1 MKRAGLKT
9 ILAVTIVCAS
19 LATAG
24 AVRAESGMQGG
35 PERGKGG
42 HECRLKHS
50 WKESLTEAQKSQ
62 LERLHLDMKKET
74 GVLRAELGVK
84 KAELKALT
92 LRDNPDTQAIGR
104 KTDEI
109 MGIRKELMQKR
120 INHLIEVR
128 KVLTPEQRVSFDSA
142 VMSGPG
148 GWRHGH
154 RGWHRG

>member
-1 MKRAGLKT
+1 MKRSRLKT
-9 ILAVTIVCAS
+9 IIAVTIVCAA
-19 LATAG
+19 LASAG
-24 AVRAESGMQGG
+24 AVRAEGGMHDG
-35 PERGKGG
+35 PDRGKGG
-42 HECRLKHS
+42 HECRLKQS
-50 WKESLTEAQKSQ
+50 WKETLTDAQKSQ

-74 GVLRAELGVK
+74 SVLRAELGVK

-109 MGIRKELMQKR
+109 MGIKKELMQKR
-120 INHLIEVR
+120 VNHIIEVR

-154 RGWHRG
+154 GDGHRG